1 MKPLKTEEADA
12 GSRRDTPRRRHAR
25 RRTRIAV
32 IVLLLVSVP
41 SSGARAE
48 REHGTPLGLAQAID
62 IAMEQSPLLHAARHQ
77 VEGATAGIDRA
88 RAELLPKVDFVEAFS
103 RSDNPVFAFGSKLNQ
118 GRFGE
123 NDFAIE
129 RLNGPGAVSNFRTAL
144 TFSQPIYTGGKATLA
159 LERARLDRLASDQ
172 GFERR
177 RHEVM
182 FQTARAYYAALLA
195 DADLGVVRAAR
206 EVAEANRDLARAR
219 ADAGVV
225 VESDALSAEV
235 RVAGLREQEIVA
247 RHRSVLA
254 RAALNEVMGR
264 ALDEPIVLADALA
277 EPRATTV
284 AFEELEPRALI
295 ERPDYQRLGSE
306 ARAQERGVA
315 AAHAELRPTLSATAS
330 YEVNALDVLANG
342 QDSWFVGVALRWNLF
357 NGLGDRAR
365 IAEARARLGEVQ
377 ALRAAAA
384 RRIGL
389 EVREAFLALQ
399 AARERIA
406 VARQAVTHA
415 EESLRIVRDRY
426 ETGLTTIVTLL
437 SAEAALTETR
447 ASVTRA
453 LHDANVGA
461 AHLDLT
467 LGTITK
473 DSFR

>member
-1 MKPLKTEEADA
+1 MKTA
-12 GSRRDTPRRRHAR
+12 
-25 RRTRIAV
+25 AV
-32 IVLLLVSVP
+32 VLALGVLLSLP
-41 SSGARAE
+41 SSGPRAE
-48 REHGTPLGLAQAID
+48 DERGAALGLAQAID
-62 IAMEQSPLLHAARHQ
+62 IAMERSPLLHATRAR
-77 VEGATAGIDRA
+77 VDAAIAGVDRA
-88 RAELLPKVDFVEAFS
+88 RAEFLPKLDVVEAFT

-118 GRFGE
+118 GRFAE

-129 RLNGPGAVSNFRTAL
+129 RLNSPGAVSSFRTAL
-144 TFSQPIYTGGKATLA
+144 SFSQPIYTGGKATIG

-177 RHEVM
+177 RQEVT
-182 FQTARAYYAALLA
+182 FQTVRAYHAVLLA

-206 EVAEANRDLARAR
+206 EAAEANRDLARAR

-247 RHRSVLA
+247 RHRSLLA
-254 RAALNEVMGR
+254 RAALNEIMGR

-277 EPRATTV
+277 EPRTATAT
-284 AFEELEPRALI
+284 FEALEPRALI
-295 ERPDYQRLGSE
+295 DRPDYQRLASE
-306 ARAQERGVA
+306 ERAQERGVA
-315 AAHAELRPTLSATAS
+315 AARAELRPTLSATAT
-330 YEVNALDVLANG
+330 YEVNALDIVANG

-365 IAEARARLGEVQ
+365 IAEARARARETR

-384 RRIGL
+384 GRIGL

-406 VARQAVTHA
+406 VARQAVAQA

-426 ETGLTTIVTLL
+426 ETGLTTIVNLL
-437 SAEAALTETR
+437 GTEAALTEAR

-461 AHLDLT
+461 ASLQLA
-467 LGTITK
+467 LGTIAR